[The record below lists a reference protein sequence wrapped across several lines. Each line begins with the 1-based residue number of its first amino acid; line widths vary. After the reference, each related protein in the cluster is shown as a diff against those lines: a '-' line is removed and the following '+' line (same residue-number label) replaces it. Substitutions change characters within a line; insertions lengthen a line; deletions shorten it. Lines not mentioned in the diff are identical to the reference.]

1 MDSKNIVSVAFQLTL
16 FGSLYFRPLVTSY
29 LSLSFSATLRSPVI
43 TWPCGSQQNLDFL
56 HWQVYG
62 VEIYSETLKFE
73 KVGAKQNNLLATV
86 PVYLYDTNFREH
98 SRN

>member
-1 MDSKNIVSVAFQLTL
+1 MDSKNVVSVAFQLTL
-16 FGSLYFRPLVTSY
+16 FDSLYFRPLATSS

-62 VEIYSETLKFE
+62 LEIYSETFKFE
-73 KVGAKQNNLLATV
+73 KVGAKLDNLLATV
-86 PVYLYDTNFREH
+86 LVYLYDTNCHEH